1 MDVAMEDRTPA
12 TAYNMDSPSPQ
23 RSSNMTPEPSPTE
36 PSNHHHNSSDH
47 PTSESSKSTTH
58 NPASSQQFCL
68 RWNNHQVIN
77 YNKFCKCSAPVV
89 ETDFCCTEIPH
100 KGCQSLSYF
109 TLSIHTRVC
118 SSVILTIINWARQ
131 PKLLLKLCC
140 RCIPI
145 I

>member
-47 PTSESSKSTTH
+47 PSESSKSTTH

-77 YNKFCKCSAPVV
+77 YNFASVLLPLSRPNY
-89 ETDFCCTEIPH
+89 CCTEIPH
-100 KGCQSLSYF
+100 KGCQSLTYF
-109 TLSIHTRVC
+109 TLNSLSCV
-118 SSVILTIINWARQ
+118 
-131 PKLLLKLCC
+131 LLCHSYNN
-140 RCIPI
+140 
-145 I
+145 